1 MKRLFFITSFL
12 CLVDNLLYDY
22 ISRMGN
28 IGVFLVLFLFLF
40 HPLLPVVVLM
50 FCVNSE

>member
-28 IGVFLVLFLFLF
+28 IGVFLVLFLF
-40 HPLLPVVVLM
+40 HPLLPVVVLL